1 VLESG
6 PFLAGDEK
14 IPPSSE
20 RKPTYS
26 ILPPPDDIIP
36 TPGVLYKATFASREK
51 GEKLAKQLG
60 GTIVQIGR
68 QELGSLQKLCTIFE
82 HLKGGDDIGL

>member
-1 VLESG
+1 MQYFAPELVREDRIINDQG
-6 PFLAGDEK
+6 
-14 IPPSSE
+14 E

-36 TPGVLYKATFASREK
+36 KSGVLYKATFASREK
-51 GEKLAKQLG
+51 GEKLAKQLV

-68 QELGSLQKLCTIFE
+68 QELGW
-82 HLKGGDDIGL
+82 